1 MSAVPPRAIDLVLW
15 DVMDTLVADPFRE
28 VMPAFFG
35 LSLRTLLEVKS
46 PTAWITFERGAIDE
60 ATYFATAF
68 RDGRAFDGPGF
79 REAMLSGAAWLP
91 GMEALLFGLGDAEG
105 RRPPMVA
112 LSNYPVWFEDLD
124 ARLGLSRCLDARWV
138 SYRTTWRKPAPEAY
152 LGPARAYGVDPS
164 RCLFI
169 DDREQNV
176 AAARALGMA
185 GERFEDAVSLTHA
198 LARYGLSVPGA
209 AQTG

>member
-1 MSAVPPRAIDLVLW
+1 MSAAPLPEIDLLLW

-35 LSLRTLLEVKS
+35 LSMRALLEVKS
-46 PTAWITFERGAIDE
+46 PTAWITFERGEIDE
-60 ATYFATAF
+60 TTYFATAF

-79 REAMLSGAAWLP
+79 REAMLSGARWLP
-91 GMEALLFGLGDAEG
+91 GMEALLDGLENPAG

-124 ARLGLSRCLDARWV
+124 ARLGLSPGLDVRWV

-169 DDREQNV
+169 DDREENV

-185 GERFEDAVSLTHA
+185 AERFEDAASLAVA
-198 LARYGLSVPGA
+198 LARYGLSAPA
-209 AQTG
+209 R